1 MIPVRVTVS
10 MGRNTV
16 NLDDVKDQRIVS
28 ALRQAARDV
37 GAKLEA
43 AKCPTHVKG
52 PSDVR
57 LHVDARGGTDLKY
70 QSCCE
75 QLGEAVSKIL

>member
-10 MGRNTV
+10 MGRKTV
-16 NLDDVKDQRIVS
+16 SLDDVKDQRIVS

-37 GAKLEA
+37 GLRLDA
-43 AKCPTHVKG
+43 ATCPTHGKG
-52 PSDVR
+52 PKDVR

-70 QSCCE
+70 ESCCAE
-75 QLGEAVSKIL
+75 LGEAVSKLI